1 MALNFLK
8 KLMKGDSQESF
19 KNNTLNS
26 NSNEYKGLENQSMG
40 PLNLNKND
48 VLDLTK
54 RNPSINNII
63 LAAGW
68 DASRHGSNID
78 LDLVAFLLDENGK
91 LIKSDKNVVYYA
103 AKKAKG
109 IFLNGD
115 NLTGEGDGDDEKI
128 FVNLSE
134 IVPECTRI
142 VFSVVIYQ
150 GKERR
155 QNFQM
160 IKKCYVRLLDSNNN
174 EKEICRYNLSED
186 GENNTAIIF
195 ADLHREKRN
204 WNFAALGELRQS
216 SMRSLYNSYKN

>member
-1 MALNFLK
+1 MALNFLR
-8 KLMKGDSQESF
+8 KLMKTDSQEGIKDNS
-19 KNNTLNS
+19 LN
-26 NSNEYKGLENQSMG
+26 ENKYNQREDESIG
-40 PLNLNKND
+40 VLNLKKND
-48 VLDLTK
+48 ILDLTK
-54 RNPSINNII
+54 RNSSLNNLV

-68 DASRHGSNID
+68 DANRIGANID
-78 LDLVAFLLDENGK
+78 LDLVAFLLDGNGK
-91 LIKSDKNVVYYA
+91 AIKSDKNIVYYA
-103 AKKAKG
+103 SKKARG

-142 VFSVVIYQ
+142 VFAVVIYQ
-150 GKERR
+150 GQERR
-155 QNFQM
+155 QSFKM
-160 IKKCYVRLLDSNNN
+160 IKRCYVRLLDANNN

-195 ADLHREKRN
+195 ADLHREDKD
-204 WNFAALGELRQS
+204 WNFSALGELRQS

>member
-8 KLMKGDSQESF
+8 KFMKGDSQESF
-19 KNNTLNS
+19 NDNTLRSNNS
-26 NSNEYKGLENQSMG
+26 EYREVERQSIG

-68 DASRHGSNID
+68 DSSKHGFNID

-103 AKKAKG
+103 SKKAKG

-134 IVPECTRI
+134 IVPECVKI

-160 IKKCYVRLLDSNNN
+160 IKRCYVRLLDSNNN

-195 ADLHREKRN
+195 ADLHREERN
-204 WNFAALGELRQS
+204 WNFTALGELKQS

>member
-1 MALNFLK
+1 MALNFLR
-8 KLMKGDSQESF
+8 KLIKIDSQNDIRDKNFNKEQYNKREAESAG
-19 KNNTLNS
+19 S
-26 NSNEYKGLENQSMG
+26 
-40 PLNLNKND
+40 LNLKKND

-54 RNPSINNII
+54 KNPRLNNLV

-68 DASRHGSNID
+68 DASKHGANID
-78 LDLVAFLLDENGK
+78 LDLVAFLLDKNGK
-91 LIKSDKNVVYYA
+91 TIKSDKNVVYYA
-103 AKKAKG
+103 SKKARG

-134 IVPECTRI
+134 IVQECTRI
-142 VFSVVIYQ
+142 VFAVVIYQ
-150 GKERR
+150 GQERK
-155 QNFQM
+155 QNFKM
-160 IKKCYVRLLDSNNN
+160 IKRCYVRLLDANNN

-195 ADLHREKRN
+195 ADLHREGEE
-204 WNFAALGELRQS
+204 WNFSALGELRQS

>member
-19 KNNTLNS
+19 KDNTLSANS
-26 NSNEYKGLENQSMG
+26 NGYNSLENQSVG

-54 RNPSINNII
+54 RNPSINNIV

-68 DASRHGSNID
+68 DASRHGANID

-91 LIKSDKNVVYYA
+91 TIKADKNVVYYA
-103 AKKAKG
+103 SKKAKG

-150 GKERR
+150 GKEKR

-174 EKEICRYNLSED
+174 EKEICRYNLSEN

-195 ADLHREKRN
+195 ADLHREGRE
-204 WNFAALGELRQS
+204 WNFTALGELRQS